1 MASSGVVEEHMGEKS
16 KQMQSIVSKIEGSVL
31 DSFSKLTS
39 SVEKQ
44 RISGAVYIL
53 NYLHLKE
60 SEFEK
65 EGICLETSYTLNRL
79 VRGLASPRLDSR
91 AGFFS
96 TLVGLLS
103 SFSSIKI
110 DDVFAAIDK
119 ELQSTGSKTK
129 GETGEIYSGR
139 VLAYGSFIESGL
151 FLKGTAEQQK
161 EIVKNLLDA
170 GSKKSYLPLAAASFI
185 IKILSSID
193 ETLFHNVLWPVLKD
207 EVGKPWENQSM
218 ETLYILLLASRQYP
232 SVVKKKFMMKHLG
245 TPGLIV
251 EDSLKACGK
260 LLMESPVHTA
270 DQHPVYEE
278 FCRQLTE
285 SEHLILFWETGI
297 DEQLSK
303 PTNKRMT
310 LAVDMLI
317 YILKHLKDTTLIP
330 QLLTSNFMM
339 SVVKSFS
346 GKKTENLLLEKMQ
359 HFLDIMIKLLEGA
372 SDKCR
377 IAVIKK
383 ILFYPGDL
391 FFEKH
396 SGTKT
401 VQLISKQL
409 NTEGVK
415 KLAKMYRHIL
425 NGSSSRK
432 TGPNEADQQ
441 SWTGWERL
449 YAAQLM
455 TRLMGH
461 QAVQEEMDWKVKQLQ
476 FFINIGLFHKSSSEN
491 EIAIRTPLA
500 AGVKGCF
507 FRALDQRMPK
517 LDDLRTLL
525 SRVTHYINAQMF
537 DNEVPAVLRQPLSD
551 KSLQAWKEMINVVQ
565 ELEQKVGDGSDTS
578 KEQKASV
585 IPVFHTMFL
594 HMGLQLFADPS
605 MAEEALQELHSCL
618 AHVSS
623 GTHKSRRLRESQM
636 ENGEPHWVEVAVD
649 LLLSLLS
656 HNSHLLRSLA
666 GCVFPHLCMH
676 LTPTALHQILDV
688 LNPNAE
694 ENPLTGRKDYSDSE
708 DSSENEGDNE
718 SEDSDSSAK
727 NNTNKQ
733 RKNKKMTTSS
743 SVMPNEAHSG
753 ADANENSNSESDS
766 DSEGTFLDDEM
777 DEEDMKVND
786 KVRMAVQQALGSSA
800 PLTDTESVDLDEMD
814 EEEGKRLDAALSQAF
829 SLLKQNKKAKE
840 SKKQSRDERA
850 LTHFRI
856 RVIDLLEVY
865 LATEPDMALCVDML
879 LPLFELLEFCIRDV
893 HQKPLEMRIGSCL
906 RKLSNVKKFSTVS
919 DVNQKLLAEILTK
932 LLDKGERKAAVYID
946 MSPKITVCCIFLLR
960 CSEYLKNASSESS
973 SKKKNKL
980 QSGSQEIVDIYR
992 TALEKF
998 FNKRDCLLQVNLFD
1012 TALKILWE
1020 GNWTLVP
1027 FLVSAAFSP
1036 EVRPFRRNQAIDLLM
1051 AFYKNHRLLSAASE
1065 HQMKILAEIEK
1076 SISENS
1082 IKMLTQL
1089 AKSSSLKNAAGD
1101 AKDALTAQGV
1111 KQKFVCE
1118 LLKLLLL
1125 IRHTHERCKVKNS
1138 VDWQAVASALTLYKE
1153 AAEMSTNTKAAFN
1166 KLCRVLNISAKKAT
1180 KQKEEKPNGVFVD
1193 KIKEEVEKHT
1203 QELDY
1208 VNKDDVDEP
1217 SENDSNQGGS
1227 SEDDEAGSAVKLSK
1241 KKEKKKRKHSK
1252 NKALMKKESKQLR
1265 LNAVSEGMD
1274 NVTFSGIDIAEIKTD
1289 DDEAKNILVKGS
1301 YKIIQNGHVDGMDS
1315 SLDNVELSIK
1325 KRKHKEKSVSESVN
1339 RKKKKIDVSEL

>member
-1 MASSGVVEEHMGEKS
+1 MASTGVVEEHMGEKP
-16 KQMQSIVSKIEGSVL
+16 KQMQSIISKIEGSVL

-44 RISGAVYIL
+44 RVNGAIYIL

-60 SEFEK
+60 AELE
-65 EGICLETSYTLNRL
+65 EEETCLETTYTLNRL

-103 SFSSIKI
+103 TFSSIKI
-110 DDVFAAIDK
+110 DDVFAAIEK

-129 GETGEIYSGR
+129 GEIGDIYSGR
-139 VLAYGSFIESGL
+139 VLAYGSVIESGL
-151 FLKGTAEQQK
+151 FLKGTDEQQQQ
-161 EIVKNLLDA
+161 IVKNLLEA
-170 GSKKSYLPLAAASFI
+170 GTKKSYLPLATTSFI
-185 IKILSSID
+185 IKILRNTD
-193 ETLFHNVLWPVLKD
+193 ETIFRDVLWPVLKD
-207 EVGKPWENQSM
+207 EIGKPWENQTLD
-218 ETLYILLLASRQYP
+218 TLYMLLLTSKQYP

-245 TPGLIV
+245 TPGIIV
-251 EDSLKACGK
+251 EDTLQPCGK
-260 LLMESPVHTA
+260 LLMESPVHSA
-270 DQHPVYEE
+270 AQHPVYEE

-285 SEHLILFWETGI
+285 SEYLISFWETGI
-297 DEQLSK
+297 DSQLSK
-303 PTNKRMT
+303 TTNKRMT
-310 LAVDMLI
+310 LAVEMMI
-317 YILKHLKDTTLIP
+317 YILKHLKDTTVIP
-330 QLLTSNFMM
+330 HLLTSNFMM

-346 GKKTENLLLEKMQ
+346 GKKSENLLLEKMQ
-359 HFLDIMIKLLEGA
+359 HLLDIMIKLLEEA
-372 SDKCR
+372 TDKCR

-415 KLAKMYRHIL
+415 KLAKIYRHIL
-425 NGSSSRK
+425 DGSSSRK
-432 TGPNEADQQ
+432 SGPNETDQQ
-441 SWTGWERL
+441 PWTGWERL
-449 YAAQLM
+449 YAAQMM

-461 QAVQEEMDWKVKQLQ
+461 RAVQEEMDWKVKQLQ
-476 FFINIGLFHKSSSEN
+476 FFINIGLFNMSPSEN
-491 EIAIRTPLA
+491 EMAVKTPLA

-537 DNEVPAVLRQPLSD
+537 DDEVPAVLRQPLSE
-551 KSLQAWKEMINVVQ
+551 KSLQAWKEMVNVVQ
-565 ELEQKVGDGSDTS
+565 QLEKKVGDGSDTI

-594 HMGLQLFADPS
+594 HMGLQLFADPA

-688 LNPNAE
+688 LNPNSQ
-694 ENPLTGRKDYSDSE
+694 ENPLTGQNELSDSE
-708 DSSENEGDNE
+708 DDSENNE
-718 SEDSDSSAK
+718 D
-727 NNTNKQ
+727 
-733 RKNKKMTTSS
+733 
-743 SVMPNEAHSG
+743 
-753 ADANENSNSESDS
+753 SESDS
-766 DSEGTFLDDEM
+766 SDKNNTHKKRKSKEFTEKSSSKSDETTSDADENEDPDSESDNDSEDTFLDEEM

-879 LPLFELLEFCIRDV
+879 LPLFDLLEFCIRDV
-893 HQKPLEMRIGSCL
+893 HQKPLEMRVGSCL
-906 RKLSNVKKFSTVS
+906 KKLSNVKKFSTVS
-919 DVNQKLLAEILTK
+919 DVNQKLLAEVLTK

-946 MSPKITVCCIFLLR
+946 MSPKITMCCIFLLR
-960 CSEYLKNASSESS
+960 CSEYLKNISNEQS
-973 SKKKNKL
+973 SKKKKKL
-980 QSGSQEIVDIYR
+980 QSGSQDIVDIYR

-1012 TALKILWE
+1012 TVLKILWE
-1020 GNWTLVP
+1020 GNWTLAP
-1027 FLVSAAFSP
+1027 LLVAAAFNP

-1051 AFYKNHRLLSAASE
+1051 AFYKNHRLFSATDES
-1065 HQMKILAEIEK
+1065 QMKILTEMER

-1089 AKSSSLKNAAGD
+1089 TKSATLKDMAGET
-1101 AKDALTAQGV
+1101 KDTLMAQGV

-1125 IRHTHERCKVKNS
+1125 IRQSHEKSEVKNS
-1138 VDWQAVASALTLYKE
+1138 IDWQAVTSALILYRE
-1153 AAEMSTNTKAAFN
+1153 AAEMATNTKAAYN
-1166 KLCRVLNISAKKAT
+1166 KLCHVLNISLKKGAKRKE
-1180 KQKEEKPNGVFVD
+1180 QKPTGDISD
-1193 KIKEEVEKHT
+1193 KINVEIEENT
-1203 QELDY
+1203 QGHD
-1208 VNKDDVDEP
+1208 NVDE
-1217 SENDSNQGGS
+1217 ENADEH
-1227 SEDDEAGSAVKLSK
+1227 SEDDSNPGRSSEEDEAESDVKLSK
-1241 KKEKKKRKHSK
+1241 KKEKKKRKLSR
-1252 NKALMKKESKQLR
+1252 NIALMKKESKQLR

-1274 NVTFSGIDIAEIKTD
+1274 NVTFSGIDIAEIKSD
-1289 DDEAKNILVKGS
+1289 DDEMKNVLVKGS
-1301 YKIIQNGHVDGMDS
+1301 CKVIQNGHMEGTDSLLDDVDS
-1315 SLDNVELSIK
+1315 STK
-1325 KRKHKEKSVSESVN
+1325 KRKHKQKGVNETVSG
-1339 RKKKKIDVSEL
+1339 KKKKIDVVEV